1 MMGNGFSIPLS
12 YDQLMLLVMAL
23 FMFVG
28 ASRGWRQ
35 EFISSCVLLTLTAI
49 LVEPSL
55 AAKIIDYISKLTRLV
70 LAFLKGF
77 GSLDFGELE
86 ARYNATQVPFNGQNP
101 YLLLIAVLLGFVFVS
116 YNIQIN
122 TKGVTAFSRILG
134 GLLGLLNG
142 FVMVSLFRQYVL
154 RYFERA
160 SPILWSQAGETPEV
174 SVTLQNV
181 PTGDILSGDRWQLVI
196 VLLALMVGVLFVSM
210 VTGNQI
216 GKK

>member
-1 MMGNGFSIPLS
+1 MGDGLSIPIS
-12 YDQLMLLVMAL
+12 YDQLMLLVMGL

-35 EFISSCVLLTLTAI
+35 EFISSCVLLTLMAI
-49 LVEPSL
+49 LIEPSL
-55 AAKIIDYISKLTRLV
+55 AARLIDYLSKLARLV
-70 LAFLKGF
+70 LAFLRGL

-86 ARYNATQVPFNGQNP
+86 ARYGAIQLPFDGDNP
-101 YLLLIAVLLGFVFVS
+101 YLLLIAVLIGFVFVS

-122 TKGVTAFSRILG
+122 TKGLSALSRILG

-142 FVMVSLFRQYVL
+142 FIMVSLFRQYVL
-154 RYFERA
+154 RYFQKA
-160 SPILWSQAGETPEV
+160 SPMLWSQAGATPEV

-181 PTGDILSGDRWQLVI
+181 PTGDMVAGDRWQLVI
-196 VLLALMVGVLFVSM
+196 VLLALIAGVLFISM
-210 VTGNQI
+210 VTGSQV

>member
-1 MMGNGFSIPLS
+1 MGDGLSIPIS
-12 YDQLMLLVMAL
+12 YDQLMLLVMGL

-35 EFISSCVLLTLTAI
+35 EFISSCVLLTLMAI
-49 LVEPSL
+49 LIEPSL
-55 AAKIIDYISKLTRLV
+55 AARLIDYLSKLARLV
-70 LAFLKGF
+70 LAFLRGF

-86 ARYNATQVPFNGQNP
+86 ARYRAIQLPFDGDNP
-101 YLLLIAVLLGFVFVS
+101 YLLLIAVLIGFVFVS

-122 TKGVTAFSRILG
+122 TKGLSAMSRILG

-142 FVMVSLFRQYVL
+142 FIMVSLFRQYVL
-154 RYFERA
+154 RYFQKA
-160 SPILWSQAGETPEV
+160 SPVLWSQAGATPEV

-181 PTGDILSGDRWQLVI
+181 PTGNILAGDRWQLVI
-196 VLLALMVGVLFVSM
+196 VLLALIAGVLFISM
-210 VTGNQI
+210 VTGSQV